1 MRAIPSSI
9 APRVPVS
16 LQHFGVPL
24 GVSGNCP
31 AGDPPPSQE
40 SWCWWQWTGWNREAS
55 TT

>member
-31 AGDPPPSQE
+31 AGDPPTFSGVLVLVAVDRLDP
-40 SWCWWQWTGWNREAS
+40 
-55 TT
+55 